1 VLPSTVPIRG
11 HGGDPKAGS
20 RRRQLCRGFGGLK
33 CFSHPTRQVTEGIDV
48 VTVDLSGE
56 IYGAISAVT
65 AFSAGTES

>member
-1 VLPSTVPIRG
+1 VFFPPDQA
-11 HGGDPKAGS
+11 GD
-20 RRRQLCRGFGGLK
+20 R
-33 CFSHPTRQVTEGIDV
+33 GIDV